1 MFSVPFSE
9 KRAEAPGFTENLELG
24 TENWAMISFFRS
36 AREDVAA
43 VFESDPAARSY
54 AEVLFCYPGLHAVWA
69 HHLSHWLWGHRMR
82 FLARFVS
89 QVGRQL
95 TGIEIHPGAEIGRRL
110 FIDHGMG
117 TVIGE
122 TAIVGDDVTL
132 YQGVTLGGTGKERG
146 KRHPTIGNSVSIGSG
161 AKLLGNITIGDNC
174 RVGAG
179 SVVLRSVP
187 ANSTIVGVPGH
198 IVLRDGKRVV
208 ITDPK
213 DIRDPLSDV
222 IIKLAAEVHELREKF
237 QQHSH
242 EALGAE
248 PDVTIDEGTTA
259 ANISPQELFQDDYQ
273 DYQI

>member
-1 MFSVPFSE
+1 
-9 KRAEAPGFTENLELG
+9 
-24 TENWAMISFFRS
+24 MIGLTQSI
-36 AREDVAA
+36 REDLAA
-43 VFESDPAARSY
+43 VFERDPAARSY
-54 AEVLFCYPGLHAVWA
+54 LEVLLCYPGLHALWF
-69 HHLSHWLWGHRMR
+69 HRINHWLWKHNLRL
-82 FLARFVS
+82 LARWLS
-89 QVGRQL
+89 QWARLL
-95 TGIEIHPGAEIGRRL
+95 TGIEIHPGAEIGHRL

-117 TVIGE
+117 VVIGE
-122 TAIVGDDVTL
+122 TAVVGDDVTL
-132 YQGVTLGGTGKERG
+132 YQGVTLGGTGKEKG
-146 KRHPTIGNSVSIGSG
+146 KRHPTVGNNVSIGSG

-222 IIKLAAEVHELREKF
+222 IIKLAGELHDLREKF

-242 EALGAE
+242 QALGAE
-248 PDVTIDEGTTA
+248 PDVTIDEGTPA
-259 ANISPQELFQDDYQ
+259 PNISPQDLFQDDYQ
-273 DYQI
+273 I

>member
-1 MFSVPFSE
+1 MT
-9 KRAEAPGFTENLELG
+9 G
-24 TENWAMISFFRS
+24 FFRS
-36 AREDVAA
+36 TREDVAA
-43 VFESDPAARSY
+43 VFEADPAARSY
-54 AEVLFCYPGLHAVWA
+54 FEVVILYPGLHAVWL
-69 HHLSHWLWGHRMR
+69 HHLSHWLWRHDMR
-82 FLARFVS
+82 FLARLNS
-89 QVGRQL
+89 QFARVL
-95 TGIEIHPGAEIGRRL
+95 TGIEIHPGAELGRRL

-132 YQGVTLGGTGKERG
+132 YQGVTLGGTGKEKG
-146 KRHPTIGNSVSIGSG
+146 KRHPTVGNKVSIGSG

-222 IIKLAAEVHELREKF
+222 IIRLAAEIQDMREKF
-237 QQHSH
+237 RQHKH
-242 EALGAE
+242 AALGAE
-248 PDVTIDEGTTA
+248 PEVAIEEGISTPTI
-259 ANISPQELFQDDYQ
+259 SSQELFQDDYQ
-273 DYQI
+273 I

>member
-1 MFSVPFSE
+1 
-9 KRAEAPGFTENLELG
+9 
-24 TENWAMISFFRS
+24 MISFFRS

-54 AEVLFCYPGLHAVWA
+54 LEVLFLYPGLQAVWA
-69 HHLSHWLWGHRMR
+69 HRLSHWLWGHGFR
-82 FLARFVS
+82 FLARFNS
-89 QVGRQL
+89 QAARFL

-110 FIDHGMG
+110 FVDHGIG
-117 TVIGE
+117 AVIGE
-122 TAIVGDDVTL
+122 TAIIGDDVTL
-132 YQGVTLGGTGKERG
+132 YQGVTLGGTGKEKG
-146 KRHPTIGNSVSIGSG
+146 KRHPTVGNHVSIGSG

-222 IIKLAAEVHELREKF
+222 IIKLAEEVHELREKF

-242 EALGAE
+242 QALGAE
-248 PDVTIDEGTTA
+248 PDVRIDEGTPTP
-259 ANISPQELFQDDYQ
+259 NISPQDLFQDDYQ
-273 DYQI
+273 I

>member
-1 MFSVPFSE
+1 M
-9 KRAEAPGFTENLELG
+9 T
-24 TENWAMISFFRS
+24 SFFRS
-36 AREDVAA
+36 VREDVAA

-54 AEVLFCYPGLHAVWA
+54 FEVLLLYPGLHAVWF
-69 HHLSHWLWGHRMR
+69 HHLGHWLWRHNMR
-82 FLARFVS
+82 FLARFIS
-89 QVGRQL
+89 QVARVL
-95 TGIEIHPGAEIGRRL
+95 TGIEIHPGAELGRRL

-122 TAIVGDDVTL
+122 TAIVGDDVTI
-132 YQGVTLGGTGKERG
+132 YQGVTLGGTGKEKG
-146 KRHPTIGNSVSIGSG
+146 KRHPTIGNNVSIGSG

-222 IIKLAAEVHELREKF
+222 IIRLAAEIQDLREKF
-237 QQHSH
+237 QQHKH
-242 EALGAE
+242 ATLGAE
-248 PDVTIDEGTTA
+248 PDITIDDGSSTPPV
-259 ANISPQELFQDDYQ
+259 SPQELFQDDYL